1 MKHTPRINRIND
13 TINRAFPGNND
24 AWWVNN
30 ETRAPHEVTLH
41 RGYGGDGIDPR
52 DVAKTIFRTEKSVHT
67 VKDNYSLATYRKQ

>member
-30 ETRAPHEVTLH
+30 ETRAPHEVT
-41 RGYGGDGIDPR
+41 R
-52 DVAKTIFRTEKSVHT
+52 EW
-67 VKDNYSLATYRKQ
+67 VKANVERLCGKNEN